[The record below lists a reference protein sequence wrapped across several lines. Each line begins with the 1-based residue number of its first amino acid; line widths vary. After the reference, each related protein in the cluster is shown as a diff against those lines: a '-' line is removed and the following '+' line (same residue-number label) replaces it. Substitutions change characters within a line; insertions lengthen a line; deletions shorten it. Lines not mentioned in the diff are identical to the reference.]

1 MSGTVDLVYLDAM
14 YHASADPWHLTEG
27 WYEARKRALIMSVLP
42 RQRFRSGFE
51 PGCSVGELTAL
62 LAHRCDRLLSVDA
75 HGDAVAAARQRVPD
89 RTSVRIA
96 QMVVPDVWPGA
107 GDGAPFDLVVLSEIG
122 YYLSP
127 ASWLTLAG
135 QVASTATANA
145 VVLACHWRREFPE
158 RTQPTA
164 HVHRVLDEMLDFPS
178 LARYTDA
185 DIFLDVWSGQDSS
198 VAEEQGLT

>member
-1 MSGTVDLVYLDAM
+1 MSDTVDLGYLDAM
-14 YHASADPWHLTEG
+14 YRANADPWHLRSG
-27 WYEARKRALIMSVLP
+27 WYEARKRALIMSILP

-62 LAHRCDRLLSVDA
+62 LAQRCDRLLSVDA
-75 HGDAVAAARQRVPD
+75 HRGAVAAARHRAPPGS
-89 RTSVRIA
+89 SVRIA
-96 QMVVPDVWPGA
+96 QMVVPDAWPGT

-127 ASWLTLAG
+127 TSWLTLAG
-135 QVASTATANA
+135 QIATTTTENA
-145 VVLACHWRREFPE
+145 VVLACHWRRDFPE
-158 RTQPTA
+158 RTQPTDQ
-164 HVHRVLDEMLDFPS
+164 VHRVLDEVLDFPS

-185 DIFLDVWSGQDSS
+185 DILLDVWSRQKSS